1 MKGIINQEDMEEII
15 TQKLSEIE
23 QNENV
28 KIILAV
34 ESGSRAWGINSID
47 SGYNV
52 RFIYLRNLEFY
63 LKLEKVR
70 DSIECQYDKKLHM
83 KGCNLQKALCLLH
96 ESEPTIFEWV
106 NSPILY
112 KTSRQWEKINE
123 KINDY
128 FLLRREFFYYFN
140 MSKSNYKLCLKADMV
155 NVKKLLYL
163 LRSILACKWLVLKN
177 SLPPIEFKNLLDIRL
192 LQNNEL
198 KSEISYLSEIKPT
211 SLKGA
216 RLIKKSN
223 IINEYIENQFAILN
237 DINNTVKELP
247 NKIEKSY
254 DELDKLF
261 YDILINS

>member
-83 KGCNLQKALCLLH
+83 KG
-96 ESEPTIFEWV
+96 
-106 NSPILY
+106 
-112 KTSRQWEKINE
+112 
-123 KINDY
+123 
-128 FLLRREFFYYFN
+128 
-140 MSKSNYKLCLKADMV
+140 
-155 NVKKLLYL
+155 
-163 LRSILACKWLVLKN
+163 
-177 SLPPIEFKNLLDIRL
+177 
-192 LQNNEL
+192 
-198 KSEISYLSEIKPT
+198 
-211 SLKGA
+211 
-216 RLIKKSN
+216 
-223 IINEYIENQFAILN
+223 
-237 DINNTVKELP
+237 
-247 NKIEKSY
+247 
-254 DELDKLF
+254 
-261 YDILINS
+261 